1 MFLFNPYKDIAFLRW
16 GALIQRAEII
26 PNEPD
31 ADNAV
36 AGILVKENEGSKYP
50 ASASFTNKQF
60 KQCYN
65 LQKSGY

>member
-1 MFLFNPYKDIAFLRW
+1 MKTKRNIRW

-36 AGILVKENEGSKYP
+36 AGILVKENEGGNYP
-50 ASASFTNKQF
+50 ASMSFTNKQL

>member
-1 MFLFNPYKDIAFLRW
+1 MGFKEQLFLLIPYKDKAFLRW

-36 AGILVKENEGSKYP
+36 AGILVKENE
-50 ASASFTNKQF
+50 
-60 KQCYN
+60 
-65 LQKSGY
+65 

>member
-36 AGILVKENEGSKYP
+36 AGILVKENEGGIYP
-50 ASASFTNKQF
+50 ASKSFTNKQLTKCF
-60 KQCYN
+60 TI
-65 LQKSGY
+65 L

>member
-1 MFLFNPYKDIAFLRW
+1 LFLLFHYEDKAFLRW

-36 AGILVKENEGSKYP
+36 EGIWLRKM
-50 ASASFTNKQF
+50 
-60 KQCYN
+60 
-65 LQKSGY
+65 